1 MQAERRVNKMNLLL
15 KELICILIIVSV
27 VFSFASCNKTDKNDS
42 LPPSQTQESADKTR
56 VSFDPFS
63 EDNIYDIG
71 DNIINKQ
78 KGTDYGKIEK
88 DIKYYSTTAED
99 YKECNV
105 LLPPGYDKNSRYPVM
120 YVIHGWGGNH
130 TNQISRDSYL
140 QLVYGNMLRENLTVP
155 MIIVNVDMYTDKQ
168 DEKDSK
174 EGYALRA
181 AYDKVID
188 DIAIDLMPFIE
199 RRYPVLTGRKKTAVA
214 GVSQGASE
222 ALATGFKWLDKIGYI
237 GSFAP
242 DPGVIPTEFYKGTY
256 WNVPTFDDFPQPDE
270 NNMPEYL
277 YLAVGSNDPWNV
289 DVTLYYRDVLN
300 SKGIK
305 NQTDLVPGFEH
316 NYIFWRVCFYNFLSK
331 IFR

>member
-1 MQAERRVNKMNLLL
+1 MKDIKSLL
-15 KELICILIIVSV
+15 KKIICISV
-27 VFSFASCNKTDKNDS
+27 VLTVLFSFVSCNTSDS
-42 LPPSQTQESADKTR
+42 NEVSPSSQEKDISEQTS
-56 VSFDPFS
+56 VYYDPFS
-63 EDNIYDIG
+63 KENTYEIG
-71 DNIINKQ
+71 DNIISKQ
-78 KGTDYGKIEK
+78 KGTDYGRIEK
-88 DIKYYSTTAED
+88 DVKYYSTSAED
-99 YKECNV
+99 YKECNI
-105 LLPPGYDKNSRYPVM
+105 LLPPGYDKNNLYPVM

-168 DEKDSK
+168 EDKESK

-188 DIAIDLMPFIE
+188 DIVIDLMPFIE
-199 RRYPVLTGRKKTAVA
+199 SRYPVLTGRKNTAVA

-222 ALATGFKWLDKIGYI
+222 ALATGFKWLDRIGYI

-300 SKGIK
+300 SKGIR

-316 NYIFWRVCFYNFLSK
+316 NYVFWRVCFYNFLSK